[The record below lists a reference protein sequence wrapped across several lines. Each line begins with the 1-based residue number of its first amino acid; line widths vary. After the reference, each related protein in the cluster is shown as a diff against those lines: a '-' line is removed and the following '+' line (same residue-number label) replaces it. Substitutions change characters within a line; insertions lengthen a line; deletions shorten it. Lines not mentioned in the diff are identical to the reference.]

1 MRNLSASEVSAV
13 TGAGVIPAIAVL
25 GFVYYERE
33 NIRDFVEGFFE
44 GYEREMQS

>member
-1 MRNLSASEVSAV
+1 MRDINACEASSV
-13 TGAGVIPAIAVL
+13 GGGLIPAIAVL

-33 NIRDFVEGFFE
+33 NIRDFVEGYFE